1 MALVYVGDIGARL
14 VVSTL
19 NLSFNPSTILAILIR
34 KPSGVL
40 MTKTPG
46 VINLTTG
53 ELTYDTIAGDVDE
66 VGDYKVQVHGI
77 FDDGDDLRSD
87 RDSFRVYEKL
97 S

>member
-14 VVSTL
+14 AVSTL
-19 NLSFNPSTILAILIR
+19 NLSLSPSTILTILIR

-40 MTKTPG
+40 LTKTPD
-46 VINLTTG
+46 VINLVTG

-66 VGDYKVQVHGI
+66 VGDYKVQVRGV
-77 FDDGDDLRSD
+77 FDDGDDLRAD

>member
-1 MALVYVGDIGARL
+1 MALPYVGDIGARL
-14 VVSTL
+14 TVSTL
-19 NLSFNPSTILAILIR
+19 NLSFSLTTVIKILIR
-34 KPSGVL
+34 KPSGTL
-40 MTKTPG
+40 MTKTPS
-46 VINLTTG
+46 VINLATG
-53 ELTYDTIAGDVDE
+53 ELTYDTITGDLDE

>member
-1 MALVYVGDIGARL
+1 MALPYVGDIGARL
-14 VVSTL
+14 TVSTL
-19 NLSFNPSTILAILIR
+19 NLSFSPTTTITILIR

-40 MTKTPG
+40 LTKTPDI
-46 VINLTTG
+46 INLVTG
-53 ELTYDTIAGDVDE
+53 VLTYNTIAGDLDE

>member
-1 MALVYVGDIGARL
+1 MALPYVGDIGARL
-14 VVSTL
+14 TVSTL
-19 NLSFNPSTILAILIR
+19 NLSFSLTTVIRILIR

-40 MTKTPG
+40 MTKTPT
-46 VINLTTG
+46 VINLVTG
-53 ELTYDTIAGDVDE
+53 ELTYDTITGDLDE
-66 VGDYKVQVHGI
+66 VGDYKVLVHGI

>member
-1 MALVYVGDIGARL
+1 MALPYVGDIGARL
-14 VVSTL
+14 TVSTS
-19 NLSFNPSTILAILIR
+19 NLSFTGTTVLTILIK

-46 VINLTTG
+46 TIDLVTGQLTCRTITG
-53 ELTYDTIAGDVDE
+53 DLDE
-66 VGDYKVQVHGI
+66 VGDYKVQVHGV